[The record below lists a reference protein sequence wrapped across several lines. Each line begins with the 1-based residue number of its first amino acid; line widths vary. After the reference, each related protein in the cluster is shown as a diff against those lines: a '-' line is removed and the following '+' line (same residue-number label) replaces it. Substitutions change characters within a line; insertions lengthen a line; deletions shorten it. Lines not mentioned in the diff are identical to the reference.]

1 MSFVRLLCAITLCVL
16 VVSILASAEISYSH
30 RDITP
35 SAANA
40 PTAVPVATTPGWL
53 PEPVSLTLLAAGGL
67 TLFLRRRRQLAR
79 EKAHR
84 QNRP

>member
-1 MSFVRLLCAITLCVL
+1 MSLVRLVCAISLCVL
-16 VVSILASAEISYSH
+16 VVTILASAENSYSH
-30 RDITP
+30 RDTAP

-40 PTAVPVATTPGWL
+40 PAAAPVATTPAWL

-79 EKAHR
+79 QKDDR